1 MIYTI
6 DEISRRIQP
15 VASAYGLQAVYLFGS
30 YARGEATE
38 NSDIDLLIDTS
49 GTNLRSLFSLGKLY
63 CDLESALE
71 KKIDLIT
78 LSSLEQTTRLPS
90 DELFRNNIEKE
101 KVKLYDGDYQRS
113 IAFSILQIGELGGS
127 LSEAY
132 RKETC
137 NRIQWGPIKG
147 MRNMV
152 AHSYGSMSREIIWET
167 ATMDIPVLLNFCEEQ
182 LKEK

>member
-15 VASAYGLQAVYLFGS
+15 VASAYGLQAVYFFGS

-49 GTNLRSLFSLGKLY
+49 GTYLHSLFSLGKLY

-90 DELFRNNIEKE
+90 DELFRNNIERE
-101 KVKLYDGDYQRS
+101 KVKLYD
-113 IAFSILQIGELGGS
+113 
-127 LSEAY
+127 
-132 RKETC
+132 
-137 NRIQWGPIKG
+137 
-147 MRNMV
+147 V
-152 AHSYGSMSREIIWET
+152 A
-167 ATMDIPVLLNFCEEQ
+167 
-182 LKEK
+182 

>member
-1 MIYTI
+1 MPQNMRGLLEQYVIYMK
-6 DEISRRIQP
+6 EI
-15 VASAYGLQAVYLFGS
+15 YGSHLRQVILYGS

-101 KVKLYDGDYQRS
+101 KVKLYD
-113 IAFSILQIGELGGS
+113 
-127 LSEAY
+127 
-132 RKETC
+132 
-137 NRIQWGPIKG
+137 
-147 MRNMV
+147 V
-152 AHSYGSMSREIIWET
+152 A
-167 ATMDIPVLLNFCEEQ
+167 
-182 LKEK
+182 

>member
-1 MIYTI
+1 MIYTL
-6 DEISRRIQP
+6 DEISRRLQP
-15 VASAYGLQAVYLFGS
+15 VASAYGLRAVYLFGS

-78 LSSLEQTTRLPS
+78 LSSLEQTTRLSS

-101 KVKLYDGDYQRS
+101 KVKLYD
-113 IAFSILQIGELGGS
+113 
-127 LSEAY
+127 
-132 RKETC
+132 
-137 NRIQWGPIKG
+137 
-147 MRNMV
+147 V
-152 AHSYGSMSREIIWET
+152 A
-167 ATMDIPVLLNFCEEQ
+167 
-182 LKEK
+182 

>member
-15 VASAYGLQAVYLFGS
+15 VPSAYVLQSVYLFGS

-101 KVKLYDGDYQRS
+101 KVKLYD
-113 IAFSILQIGELGGS
+113 
-127 LSEAY
+127 
-132 RKETC
+132 
-137 NRIQWGPIKG
+137 
-147 MRNMV
+147 V
-152 AHSYGSMSREIIWET
+152 A
-167 ATMDIPVLLNFCEEQ
+167 
-182 LKEK
+182 